1 MKTSTEDKITGS
13 FHEAKGTIK
22 EEVGKV
28 TDDCKLR
35 IEGNVEKNAGKV
47 QQQIGHAKEA
57 VAQLRETLT
66 EITKDEHAS

>member
-1 MKTSTEDKITGS
+1 MNNSTEDKIAAGL
-13 FHEAKGTIK
+13 HVVKGTIK
-22 EEVGKV
+22 EEVGKI

-35 IEGNVEKNAGKV
+35 GEGKVEKNAGKV

-57 VAQLRETLT
+57 VAHLKEALT